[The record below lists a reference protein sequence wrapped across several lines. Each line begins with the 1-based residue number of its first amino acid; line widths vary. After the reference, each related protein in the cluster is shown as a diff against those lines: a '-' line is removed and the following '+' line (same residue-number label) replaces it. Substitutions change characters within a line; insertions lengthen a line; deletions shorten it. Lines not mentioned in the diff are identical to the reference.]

1 MKKKQTKALKL
12 GKSSIKTEDSVPGGH
27 SKLLKQVSTL
37 LLFFLFFFF
46 FTLLLKVKAHLKNV
60 QVISWNAIKFSKV

>member
-37 LLFFLFFFF
+37 LL
-46 FTLLLKVKAHLKNV
+46 KIKAHLVLKNV
-60 QVISWNAIKFSKV
+60 QVISWNATKFSKV

>member
-27 SKLLKQVSTL
+27 SKLLKQVSA
-37 LLFFLFFFF
+37 
-46 FTLLLKVKAHLKNV
+46 LLLKVKAHLKNV
-60 QVISWNAIKFSKV
+60 QVIGWNAIKFAKV

>member
-37 LLFFLFFFF
+37 LL
-46 FTLLLKVKAHLKNV
+46 KVKAHLKNV

>member
-37 LLFFLFFFF
+37 LLFFFFFF
-46 FTLLLKVKAHLKNV
+46 YVAFKGKSSLKECTSNKLECN
-60 QVISWNAIKFSKV
+60 

>member
-46 FTLLLKVKAHLKNV
+46 LRCF
-60 QVISWNAIKFSKV
+60 

>member
-27 SKLLKQVSTL
+27 SKLLKQVSA
-37 LLFFLFFFF
+37 
-46 FTLLLKVKAHLKNV
+46 LLLKVKAHLKNV
-60 QVISWNAIKFSKV
+60 QVISWNAIKFAKV